1 VKKDHK
7 IRIGISLGDLN
18 GIGIEVILKTFQDQ
32 RMLDFCTPIIF
43 GSTKT
48 VSYHKNTLNFKNNI
62 QGISHISNHLQG
74 KINLL
79 NIWQETVAINLGQAS
94 NEVGKYAYLSLEKA
108 TEALKN
114 NSIDVLVTAPINKQT
129 IQSDAFKFKGHTE
142 YLESQLEGESLMIL
156 MDGNLRMGL
165 VTTHVPLKDVANLIT
180 PELIEKKVAILNNS
194 LKQDFGI
201 EKPKIAVLSLNP
213 HSGDNGVIGDEEKDI
228 IIPTIE
234 KIQEQGFL
242 TYGPYAVDSFFG
254 NKTYTQ
260 FDAVLAMYHDQGLA
274 PFKALSFGTGVNF
287 TAGLSKIRTSP
298 DHGTAFDIAG
308 KGLADANS
316 FKQAVYSAIDIFRA
330 RKRYL
335 ELTEK
340 PLLA

>member
-1 VKKDHK
+1 VKKDDK
-7 IRIGISLGDLN
+7 IRVGISLGDLN
-18 GIGIEVILKTFQDQ
+18 GVGIEVILKTFEDH
-32 RMLDFCTPIIF
+32 RMFDFCTPIIF

-48 VSYHKNTLNFKNNI
+48 VSYHKNSLNLRNTI
-62 QGISHISNHLQG
+62 QGISHISNPLQG

-79 NIWQETVAINLGQAS
+79 NIWQETVNINLGQTS

-114 NSIDVLVTAPINKQT
+114 NDIDVLVTAPINKHT
-129 IQSDAFKFKGHTE
+129 IQSDVFKFKGHTE
-142 YLESQLEGESLMIL
+142 YLESELEGESLMVL
-156 MDGNLRMGL
+156 MDGDLRMGL

-180 PELIEKKVAILNNS
+180 PDLIERKVAILNNS

-213 HSGDNGVIGDEEKDI
+213 HSGDDGVIGDEEKDI
-228 IIPTIE
+228 IIPTLE

-242 TYGPYAVDSFFG
+242 TYGPYAADSFFG
-254 NKTYTQ
+254 NKTYMQ

-274 PFKALSFGTGVNF
+274 PFKALSFGNGVNF
-287 TAGLSKIRTSP
+287 TAGLSRIRTSP

-308 KGLADANS
+308 KGLADASS

-335 ELTEK
+335 QLTEK
-340 PLLA
+340 PLLV